1 MSSLIKAIA
10 DCLCG
15 CPYTEDEYPNEKRV
29 LLSHDPRTAEDIA
42 EQVVHAILHAEKGG
56 RDLKK
61 KLNNIVGTN
70 GWTERIAEWTL
81 AKLEK
86 ALKEVSKLGP
96 VLKEAYDKAC
106 DVAKGIEG
114 FIQEHPVFCTI
125 IALGVLVLIA
135 PWAIEALGF
144 GELGPIEGTSTIL
157 SNTVSVL
164 IIWLQDH
171 SPPSGSLAMQATCP
185 RALSSRFSSDWA

>member
-1 MSSLIKAIA
+1 MSSLVRAIA

-15 CPYTEDEYPNEKRV
+15 SPYTEDEYPNEKRA
-29 LLSHDPRTAEDIA
+29 LLSHDPRTTEEIA

-56 RDLKK
+56 RDLQKT
-61 KLNNIVGTN
+61 LNNIVGTN
-70 GWTERIAEWTL
+70 GWTERVAEWTL
-81 AKLEK
+81 AKLEQ
-86 ALKEVSKLGP
+86 ALKEASKLGT

-106 DVAKGIEG
+106 DIAIGIEG
-114 FIQEHPVFCTI
+114 FVQEHPVFCTV

-157 SNTVSVL
+157 NNTVSVL
-164 IIWLQDH
+164 TVWL
-171 SPPSGSLAMQATCP
+171 
-185 RALSSRFSSDWA
+185 